1 MAIRRQYPYP
11 VRPPGPWNP
20 PELPVPL
27 KGPGTDWY
35 PEQSRQPYRL
45 PDETARGMDEL
56 LRGVNPPQYPT
67 RPVGWNPPALPT
79 PPNGPGVDWY
89 PEQSQQPPIRTPP
102 SALSVPQSERYGA
115 PMEPPSVPEWQ
126 PPQRLAEEE
135 VRAAFY
141 PYPRQP
147 AQQPT
152 MAGAPAPAGSGQ
164 SYYDKRAL
172 ENRGY
177 TPQQAVAGMQAGRG
191 APQAAMGGAPVSF
204 QTDPYYL
211 KRAAEKAGYPPPAE
225 RSSATVPMPSVAD
238 IQGAQ
243 RKGQE
248 FAENLRADMSM
259 APNFG
264 WGNPPPVTAEQVR
277 TQGNEPLRRAS
288 FGFPAAGELGTSAP
302 AAQEILALRGGMN
315 RGMGS
320 PASDVRTAPPAMW
333 QPDMGTV
340 PRGAEFVKQREE
352 RLAKEKQLS
361 DFLGA
366 RQLPYR
372 PLGSVSET
380 GGVPASDTAQAELAR
395 LARYSGNPQVETPG
409 KMSFA
414 DYKKMAQTSAPFA
427 ETQATLPTWVGQGGT
442 RIVDQKKYEDSQK
455 RRQDT
460 ESQRALNLRANKRGV
475 APWQQQ
481 AGETMAKGGTLTEDQ
496 RMGAFPGYIQGQN
509 EAAQRQTWERVMSE
523 QSRSRA
529 NAGKFESLARA
540 YGMAATPEA
549 RKGIMDLM
557 NALDQP
563 PGTTAAPP
571 GNNITPAP
579 GATKPAV
586 PIATAIETMRNM
598 GMTPEQMREQLP
610 TMGYS
615 LADVQGQTGFNIL
628 PWAMGLNPFNPAGLS
643 GQGLISKMLPE
654 QTAQSILEAFP
665 EWLSPAKET
674 RRRKTA
680 QAILK
685 GSK

>member
-1 MAIRRQYPYP
+1 M
-11 VRPPGPWNP
+11 
-20 PELPVPL
+20 ELPQLTQVGADGRPVPL
-27 KGPGTDWY
+27 TYGPPVQHW
-35 PEQSRQPYRL
+35 QPPR
-45 PDETARGMDEL
+45 T
-56 LRGVNPPQYPT
+56 VNPRGEPPMT
-67 RPVGWNPPALPT
+67 FNPNPPARTELAGGPMFAMPEYDDVPGLRQFDDALRRGGEAVGDMFFQPRPTQTPAPT
-79 PPNGPGVDWY
+79 PVDFMPRRPQFPMNTNFGQPQQPMPMWPPYSPTFIPQPQVSEEFARKGFEQYLYGVDPTTP
-89 PEQSQQPPIRTPP
+89 PEQIINNP
-102 SALSVPQSERYGA
+102 
-115 PMEPPSVPEWQ
+115 
-126 PPQRLAEEE
+126 
-135 VRAAFY
+135 AA
-141 PYPRQP
+141 
-147 AQQPT
+147 
-152 MAGAPAPAGSGQ
+152 AGSGQ

-172 ENRGY
+172 QNRGY

-191 APQAAMGGAPVSF
+191 AQQPM
-204 QTDPYYL
+204 TDPQSIFQL
-211 KRAAEKAGYPPPAE
+211 QAWRDTAGRQP
-225 RSSATVPMPSVAD
+225 SPMPP
-238 IQGAQ
+238 
-243 RKGQE
+243 E
-248 FAENLRADMSM
+248 
-259 APNFG
+259 
-264 WGNPPPVTAEQVR
+264 PPPVTAEQIR
-277 TQGNEPLRRAS
+277 GQNPEQLRAAGM
-288 FGFPAAGELGTSAP
+288 GFPMPGAPPTSAP
-302 AAQEILALRGGMN
+302 AAQELLALRGGM
-315 RGMGS
+315 RPGMGS

-481 AGETMAKGGTLTEDQ
+481 VGETMTRGGTLTEDQ

-628 PWAMGLNPFNPAGLS
+628 PWAMGLHPFNPAGLS